1 MPLKLRS
8 DDREILAYYIEL
20 TADID
25 FFVIRIENNLRN
37 RHATHLFG
45 SDGFEN
51 LDYVL
56 NKAAEIS
63 IRVFSFF
70 SFFCGQCRFRTP
82 RAVLFSLQIQV
93 SPNSKQDGLQHSLAL
108 AV

>member
-1 MPLKLRS
+1 M
-8 DDREILAYYIEL
+8 
-20 TADID
+20 
-25 FFVIRIENNLRN
+25 RIENNLHPLRN
-37 RHATHLFG
+37 RHATHPFG

-51 LDYVL
+51 LDFVL

-70 SFFCGQCRFRTP
+70 LFFFFCDQCRFLTA
-82 RAVLFSLQIQV
+82 RAILFSLQIQV
-93 SPNSKQDGLQHSLAL
+93 STKQDGLQHSLAL